1 MEKMSAY
8 FFTAGFIT
16 VGLATVLYLWY
27 AATRQ
32 GDAGRFATI
41 FAWMAA
47 ALLTGS
53 VITRTIVAQRGPF
66 ANMYEFS
73 LSFGWGILVAYV
85 VMERQYKLR
94 TMGAF
99 VVPVSLLL
107 LLYALTVPSAVQ
119 PLVPALQNNL
129 LLTIHVSL
137 AIVAYAMVAVAFG
150 SAVMY
155 LIQESRQNR
164 VSILPPAD
172 FLDAMGYRAVLIAF
186 PFIFL
191 MIVIGA
197 LWADIAW
204 GRYWGWDPKETAS
217 LVTWLIYAGYLHSRA
232 VAGWRGKPTATLL
245 IVGFVATMFTYFGV
259 NLFLSGLHNYAGTS

>member
-1 MEKMSAY
+1 MEKMSVY
-8 FFTAGFIT
+8 FFTS
-16 VGLATVLYLWY
+16 GLATIALATLLYVIY
-27 AATRQ
+27 FVSRQ

-41 FAWMAA
+41 FAWIGAV
-47 ALLTGS
+47 LLTGA
-53 VITRTIVAQRGPF
+53 VLTRTIAAGRGPF

-73 LSFGWGILVAYV
+73 LSFSWGILVAYV
-85 VMERQYKLR
+85 IMERKYKLR

-99 VVPVSLLL
+99 VVPVSLIMLI
-107 LLYALTVPSAVQ
+107 YALTVPNTVE

-155 LIQESRQNR
+155 LIQKSRNDR
-164 VSILPPAD
+164 VSFLPPAA
-172 FLDAMGYRAVLIAF
+172 FLDSLGYKSVLIAF

-217 LVTWLIYAGYLHSRA
+217 LVTFLIYAGYLHARA
-232 VAGWRGKPTATLL
+232 VAGWRGSTTAVLL
-245 IVGFVATMFTYFGV
+245 IIGFVATLFTFFGV
-259 NLFLSGLHNYAGTS
+259 NLFLSGLHSYAGTS